1 MSCAMCR
8 DCKMC
13 LESCPQNAISRVEK
27 EGDTFEYVCDAKK
40 CIGCGICI
48 PQCPTEAIQ
57 LVAKGGSEKYVP
69 PRFTY
74 QAYLRMAKE
83 RGKI

>member
-1 MSCAMCR
+1 M
-8 DCKMC
+8 
-13 LESCPQNAISRVEK
+13 
-27 EGDTFEYVCDAKK
+27 FECVACGECQERCHMDAVTMDETAQINLDR

-48 PQCPTEAIQ
+48 PECSTEAIQ